1 MPSKKISSALVV
13 TLLLSHTV
21 LAPLTAVAQEQDTS
35 PQQVQK
41 TTDSNKSVSIDSPEA
56 SENIGQDSTTQGNS
70 QTQTE
75 NIEGAGPTHGGEM
88 SDKSKLDD
96 DGQMKEAESDSATDV
111 SSKESL
117 EPIDTWMPDK
127 KLQTA
132 VSEKL
137 GISVPNIT
145 KKDMLS
151 LKRLDINEKGI
162 SNITGLEYASNVT
175 DIRLYGS
182 QISDITP
189 LQNLT
194 SLTGLYLSDNQ
205 ISDITPLQNLTS
217 LTSLGLIDN
226 QISDITP
233 LQNLTSL
240 TRLGL
245 SNNQISD
252 ITPLQNLTSLTG
264 LDLSFNQISDITL
277 LQNLTSLTGLNLCFN
292 QISDITPLQNLT
304 SLTGLDLG
312 FNQISD
318 ITLLQNLTSLTSLA
332 LSRNQISD
340 ITPLQNLTSL
350 TDLYLSG
357 NQISD
362 ITPLQN
368 LTSLTDLYLSNNQIS
383 DISSLAQLTATIS
396 ASGQLVVLPEVYVH
410 NRKPY
415 SISIESPIKSY
426 NGLVS
431 LSPQNNDTWTGV
443 YNSGKMEWSGGNQ
456 VSERGG
462 LSSTWNI
469 QDGNTSFSGTYTQPY
484 ILSKAT
490 ITAHN
495 STIYAGDN
503 WNPID
508 NFDSALDHEG
518 NPLDFSK
525 IAVSGTVDTS
535 RPGVYSVVYS
545 YDGLEEKVEV
555 TVEEK
560 PSTSEPSKGEVTPEE
575 KPSASEASKGEV
587 TPEGKPS
594 TPEASKGEVQ
604 SKKEK
609 ASKELPATGEK
620 DTKIFSA
627 IGLGILAILGTYI
640 SRKKRSDS

>member
-194 SLTGLYLSDNQ
+194 SLT
-205 ISDITPLQNLTS
+205 
-217 LTSLGLIDN
+217 
-226 QISDITP
+226 
-233 LQNLTSL
+233 
-240 TRLGL
+240 RLGL

-264 LDLSFNQISDITL
+264 LDLS
-277 LQNLTSLTGLNLCFN
+277 
-292 QISDITPLQNLT
+292 
-304 SLTGLDLG
+304 

-535 RPGVYSVVYS
+535 RLGVYSVVYS

>member
-56 SENIGQDSTTQGNS
+56 SKNIGQDSTTQGNS

-264 LDLSFNQISDITL
+264 LDL
-277 LQNLTSLTGLNLCFN
+277 
-292 QISDITPLQNLT
+292 
-304 SLTGLDLG
+304 G

-350 TDLYLSG
+350 TDLYLGG

-368 LTSLTDLYLSNNQIS
+368 LTSLTRLGLSNNQIS

-575 KPSASEASKGEV
+575 KPSA
-587 TPEGKPS
+587 
-594 TPEASKGEVQ
+594 PEASKGEVQ

-620 DTKIFSA
+620 DTKILSA

>member
-264 LDLSFNQISDITL
+264 LDL
-277 LQNLTSLTGLNLCFN
+277 
-292 QISDITPLQNLT
+292 
-304 SLTGLDLG
+304 G

-368 LTSLTDLYLSNNQIS
+368 LTSLTDLYLSNNQISDITPLQNLTSLTRLGLSNNQIS

-535 RPGVYSVVYS
+535 RLGVYSVVYS

-560 PSTSEPSKGEVTPEE
+560 PSNSEPSKGEVTPEE
-575 KPSASEASKGEV
+575 KPSAPEASKGEV

-594 TPEASKGEVQ
+594 TPEPSKGEVQ

-609 ASKELPATGEK
+609 ASKKLPATGEK

-627 IGLGILAILGTYI
+627 IGLGILAILGSYI

>member
-1 MPSKKISSALVV
+1 MSSKFSSAFVV

-350 TDLYLSG
+350 TYLYLSG

-368 LTSLTDLYLSNNQIS
+368 LTSLTGLYLSDNQISDITPLQNLTSLTGLYLSDNQIS

-560 PSTSEPSKGEVTPEE
+560 PSTSEPSKGEV
-575 KPSASEASKGEV
+575 
-587 TPEGKPS
+587 
-594 TPEASKGEVQ
+594 Q

-609 ASKELPATGEK
+609 ASKKLPATGEK

-627 IGLGILAILGTYI
+627 IGLGILAILGSYI

>member
-277 LQNLTSLTGLNLCFN
+277 LQNLTSLT
-292 QISDITPLQNLT
+292 
-304 SLTGLDLG
+304 
-312 FNQISD
+312 
-318 ITLLQNLTSLTSLA
+318 SLA

-368 LTSLTDLYLSNNQIS
+368 LTSLTDLYLSNNQISDITPLQNLTSLTRLGLSNNQIS

-627 IGLGILAILGTYI
+627 IGLGILAILGSYI